1 MTSCNQCYGCIE
13 YGRCG
18 SPVESALE
26 RQERLELEAW
36 GAGKLQE
43 MEDRAF
49 VLQQALMHYV
59 ADFGQIEAE
68 LGPVAARRLAVARK
82 MLVGR

>member
-1 MTSCNQCYGCIE
+1 MVPCRECYGCIE

-18 SPVESALE
+18 SPVESELE
-26 RQERLELEAW
+26 RRERLELQAW

-43 MEDRAF
+43 QEDRTF
-49 VLQQALMHYV
+49 ILQEALKAYV
-59 ADFGQIEAE
+59 EE
-68 LGPVAARRLAVARK
+68 LGGTGERLGEVASRRLAVARK